1 MRTLNRYFLIPLLS
15 LQALCFPF
23 IAGAESPSQSAYR
36 AQEVS
41 LGQKLFFDRRLS
53 ANGTLSCAMCH
64 IPEQGF
70 TQNQL
75 ATPVGFKGRTVKRNS
90 PTLLNVSHR
99 RVLFHD
105 GREFTLEDQVW
116 SPLLNNR
123 EMGNVSIGVV
133 LQRLKKMDNYRQLF
147 GSIYPSGITVQ
158 TVGAA
163 IAAFERTLIA
173 DKAPFDQ
180 WYFEKNVSAID
191 EDARKGFALFNRHG
205 CAQCHLIGSPGIGK
219 TVAHFTDDEFHNT
232 GIGFERSMKTPT
244 RESSTVQL
252 SATTFIQTNQTF
264 DSDTLND
271 LGRYEVTGDPAD
283 RWKYRTPT
291 LRNISLTAPYMH
303 DGSVPNLE
311 GVIRFYM
318 QGGIANIQGG
328 IRNEGLDEK
337 LQPFV
342 LKKEEIHQLISF
354 LKTLTSPEAQV
365 LAVDARKIAIGD
377 Y

>member
-1 MRTLNRYFLIPLLS
+1 MRRLRRYLLVPLLA
-15 LQALCFPF
+15 LQAVSLPL
-23 IAGAESPSQSAYR
+23 IVRAAPDLSAQKVAS
-36 AQEVS
+36 AQEVA

-90 PTLLNVSHR
+90 PTLLNVGHR

-133 LQRLKKMDNYRQLF
+133 LQRLEEMDNYKQLF
-147 GSIYPSGITVQ
+147 DSLYPSGITVQ
-158 TVGAA
+158 TVGLA
-163 IAAFERTLIA
+163 IAAFERTLVA

-180 WYFEKNVSAID
+180 WYFEGNDSAISD
-191 EDARKGFALFNRHG
+191 DAKKGFALFNQLG
-205 CAQCHLIGSPGIGK
+205 CHRCHEIGK
-219 TVAHFTDDEFHNT
+219 TIAHFTDDDFHNT
-232 GIGFERSMKTPT
+232 GIGFKRSMGTNT
-244 RESSTVQL
+244 RESRVVQL
-252 SATTFIQTNQTF
+252 SATTFIQTTQKF

-303 DGSVPNLE
+303 DGSISSL
-311 GVIRFYM
+311 GAVISFYM
-318 QGGIANIQGG
+318 QGGID
-328 IRNEGLDEK
+328 NEGLDEK
-337 LQPFV
+337 LQSF
-342 LKKEEIHQLISF
+342 LLSDEETHQLIAF
-354 LKTLTSPEAQV
+354 LETLTSPDVQL
-365 LAVDARKIAIGD
+365 LAEEARKIAIGD